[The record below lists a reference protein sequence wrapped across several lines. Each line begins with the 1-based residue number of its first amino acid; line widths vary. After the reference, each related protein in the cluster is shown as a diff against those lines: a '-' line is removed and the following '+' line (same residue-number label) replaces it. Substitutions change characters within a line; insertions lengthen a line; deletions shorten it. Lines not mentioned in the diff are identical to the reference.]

1 MKGKN
6 ILYGTALY
14 LATIFAV
21 YGTKAVTYQDEDTIQ
36 RKIRGKL

>member
-21 YGTKAVTYQDEDTIQ
+21 YGTKAIVYKDEEALA
-36 RKIRGKL
+36 RKIKTL

>member
-14 LATIFAV
+14 LAAIYAV
-21 YGTKAVTYQDEDTIQ
+21 YGTKAVVYKDEDAL
-36 RKIRGKL
+36 RAKLSL